1 MCDYLMVHG
10 EDNVEGVNMNDP
22 RIAIQ
27 DEDPTEKIS
36 EGMLGPIQSGVFAS
50 NDVEENMTDI

>member
-1 MCDYLMVHG
+1 MVHG